1 MCIRRKGD
9 LGMGILV
16 FDVGT
21 SSMKGALLNDKAEIL
36 CQFHRKYHPT
46 FYSSVKVTQDP
57 EIWRKALYDIARD
70 VGDWCKDQ
78 NEEVEM
84 ISLTA
89 QRTSIIPVD
98 HKGDPLCDAVMWQDK
113 RNIEVC
119 TRLSAMNGQIIRK
132 SGTMVNPVF
141 SGSKMA
147 WLKETQPEIYK
158 KSVILPMY
166 RS

>member
-1 MCIRRKGD
+1 MCIRD
-9 LGMGILV
+9 
-16 FDVGT
+16 
-21 SSMKGALLNDKAEIL
+21 SIL

-46 FYSSVKVTQDP
+46 FYSSIKVTQDP

-98 HKGDPLCDAVMWQDK
+98 HKGDSLCDAVMWQDK
-113 RNIEVC
+113 RNIEV
-119 TRLSAMNGQIIRK
+119 LSLIHIFQTGSFLWIKESSLKMHLQMRYSVLIMKEQEN
-132 SGTMVNPVF
+132 SLENTM
-141 SGSKMA
+141 M
-147 WLKETQPEIYK
+147 
-158 KSVILPMY
+158 
-166 RS
+166 